1 MIRWLRDR
9 LGSDAPESEERDS
22 SAESTSGH
30 PDSDLTDGVHV
41 AYDATDRPLRSRSTQ
56 QQRVVAPS
64 TLECRPGAV
73 RAGAAWTQTLWVGEF
88 PDMPSDGLF
97 ERLYATPETRRTD
110 ITMHLEP
117 RDTRS
122 TLDGLEN
129 QIETL
134 EADFEFLASRRR
146 AGARGIKKDLN
157 DHRDLYDVLR
167 NTPMK
172 AFDVSMY
179 LTTRYDDD
187 HDIDA
192 TGVRTVARQSPAN
205 LTPITPRWAQLD
217 ALVSASPIGV
227 DRLVERFDTKTP
239 MLAGALGA
247 MFPFVAGTFAEPGI
261 EYGTYALN
269 ESPLILDRFAR
280 ETGYCMM
287 VIGKLGAGKSF
298 STKLHLVRRAMY
310 DSDTLIVMLDPLGGF
325 SGLNDLLGGEHVTVG
340 GRRAFNPLE
349 LTPTPAAVLQ
359 SVPDLDPWAEQ
370 INWVMTFFE
379 TFFRQV
385 AANPLDDR
393 TQTLRRAVQEAYKRK
408 GITRDP
414 ATHDRDSPTVV
425 DIISVL
431 ETVVEEPASFGY
443 TTAAERDHV
452 RRHAES
458 LLIDLRP
465 SFRPDGD
472 LAHLARPTEFD
483 FDANVIYLD
492 LHQEEGTRGRSQTSL
507 MMQVLFKSVYERAKA
522 TSKRVV
528 FVIDEAHYLM
538 HDSTSLSFL
547 ETAVRHS
554 RHYDLSLQ
562 FITQTGGEF
571 ALTPEAKTIANL
583 CSMTLI
589 HRVDEEAAKL
599 AEWFGLSE
607 REVNWVR
614 SAKAGNDEDGYSE
627 ALLGIDEE
635 GWFPLR
641 IRASRFEA
649 DVIDNGF
656 DASVNAH
663 DETTTPGRPATNGHS
678 AGTAGSDHAS
688 HGNLSRSMEE

>member
-1 MIRWLRDR
+1 MIRWLRGRFGGKPAAEEAAASTDR
-9 LGSDAPESEERDS
+9 TPDSEE
-22 SAESTSGH
+22 A
-30 PDSDLTDGVHV
+30 
-41 AYDATDRPLRSRSTQ
+41 ATDSNSATAPVDSEESASPVDHVTVAADPTARTPRSVAEHYR
-56 QQRVVAPS
+56 RVVAPS
-64 TLECRPGAV
+64 ALECRPGAV
-73 RAGAAWTQTLWVGEF
+73 YAGTEWTQTLWVGEF

-97 ERLYATPETRRTD
+97 ERLYSTAEARRTD
-110 ITMHLEP
+110 ITMHLQP

-129 QIETL
+129 RIEDL

-179 LTTRYDDD
+179 LTTR
-187 HDIDA
+187 HDAEHEVDA
-192 TGVRTVARQSPAN
+192 AGVRTVARQSPAN

-217 ALVSASPIGV
+217 ALVSTSPIGV
-227 DRLVERFDTKTP
+227 DRLAERFDTKTP
-239 MLAGALGA
+239 MLAGAVGA

-280 ETGYCMM
+280 ETGYCTM

-310 DSDTLIVMLDPLGGF
+310 DENTLIVMLDPLAGF
-325 SGLNDLLGGEHVTVG
+325 SGLNDLLGGERVTVG
-340 GRRAFNPLE
+340 GTRAFNPLE
-349 LTPTPAAVLQ
+349 LTPVPTDLLE

-370 INWVMTFFE
+370 ISWVMTFFG
-379 TFFRQV
+379 TFFEQV
-385 AANPLDDR
+385 AGNPLGER
-393 TQTLRRAVQEAYKRK
+393 TQTLRRAVQEAYKQA

-414 ATHDRDSPTVV
+414 STHACASPTIADV
-425 DIISVL
+425 IEVL
-431 ETVVEEPASFGY
+431 ETFVEAPATFGY
-443 TTAAERDHV
+443 RTDAEQEYV
-452 RRHAES
+452 RSQAES
-458 LLIDLRP
+458 LLVELRP
-465 SFRPDGD
+465 SFHVDGD
-472 LAHLARPTEFD
+472 LAHLSRPTEFD
-483 FDANVIYLD
+483 LDSNVIYLD
-492 LHQEEGTRGRSQTSL
+492 LHQEEGTHGRTQTSL
-507 MMQVLFKSVYERAKA
+507 MMQVLFKAVYERAK
-522 TSKRVV
+522 TTEKRVI

-538 HDSTSLSFL
+538 NDSTSLTFL

-571 ALTPEAKTIANL
+571 TLTPEARTIASL

-589 HRVDEEAAKL
+589 HRVDEEATKL
-599 AEWFGLSE
+599 AEWFDLSE

-641 IRASRFEA
+641 IRAGDYEA
-649 DVIDNGF
+649 KVIDEGI
-656 DASVNAH
+656 DQSVTSP
-663 DETTTPGRPATNGHS
+663 E
-678 AGTAGSDHAS
+678 
-688 HGNLSRSMEE
+688 